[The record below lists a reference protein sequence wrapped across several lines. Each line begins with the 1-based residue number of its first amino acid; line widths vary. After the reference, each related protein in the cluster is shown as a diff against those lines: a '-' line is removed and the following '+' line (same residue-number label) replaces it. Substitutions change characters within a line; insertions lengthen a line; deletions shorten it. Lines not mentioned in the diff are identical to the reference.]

1 MDRDAPPVRNTSQ
14 MLDRREFLEL
24 GLAAAPALLFAGRPV
39 PGGGARPPTLALVTA
54 DTEAHVAIVSLRSMR
69 VIQRLRTVEDPRSI
83 QRAGGGRAL
92 LAHSGAG
99 AVSLLAGRPLRVR
112 RVLRGFGTPRYTA
125 VAGRLA
131 YVSDSAMGEIAV
143 IDLDRGRVLR
153 RVAVGDGARHLA
165 LRPGG
170 HTLWVALGSSAAQ
183 IAVVDLRDPERPR
196 LAGHVRPPFLA
207 HDIGFSPSGRRVWVT
222 AGREPRIAV
231 YAAGMRALTRELSAD
246 AAPQHIAFG
255 RALAYVSSGEAGTLC
270 LHALSD
276 ARLRHRT
283 RIPAGSYNI
292 EHAHARVVTPSL
304 GTGALSV
311 LDARG
316 AVLAQVHAAAA
327 AHDVCLLP

>member
-112 RVLRGFGTPRYTA
+112 RVLRGFGAPRYTA

-153 RVAVGDGARHLA
+153 RVAVGDGSRLLA
-165 LRPGG
+165 LRPGV
-170 HTLWVALGSSAAQ
+170 HTLWVA
-183 IAVVDLRDPERPR
+183 
-196 LAGHVRPPFLA
+196 
-207 HDIGFSPSGRRVWVT
+207 
-222 AGREPRIAV
+222 
-231 YAAGMRALTRELSAD
+231 
-246 AAPQHIAFG
+246 
-255 RALAYVSSGEAGTLC
+255 
-270 LHALSD
+270 
-276 ARLRHRT
+276 
-283 RIPAGSYNI
+283 
-292 EHAHARVVTPSL
+292 
-304 GTGALSV
+304 
-311 LDARG
+311 
-316 AVLAQVHAAAA
+316 
-327 AHDVCLLP
+327 